1 MRRVRH
7 NAVTHLGH
15 VRKIN
20 EDSIL
25 SLPERDL
32 WAVSDGMGGH
42 AAGDFASQTVIEALI
57 TAPENG
63 DPAERMRAV
72 RLSLL
77 AAHDRV
83 VAHAA
88 DLGAG
93 TIGATVVV
101 LLLAEAH
108 FMAFWAGDSR
118 LYRMRNGRIEIL
130 THDHSVVGEMVEA
143 GKMSWDEAEA
153 HPQSNVITRAVGVGD
168 VLELDKIRGD
178 LQAGDR
184 FLLCSDGLNK
194 YIGLSEMACF
204 LNDAPIETISQTLVQ
219 TALDRGGADNI
230 SVIVVDAL

>member
-1 MRRVRH
+1 MRRIRH

-25 SLPERDL
+25 SLPERRL

-72 RLSLL
+72 RLSLQ

-83 VAHAA
+83 VAHAEE
-88 DLGAG
+88 LGAE

-118 LYRMRNGRIEIL
+118 LYRLRDGRIELL
-130 THDHSVVGEMVEA
+130 THDHSVVGEMVPLPA
-143 GKMSWDEAEA
+143 RMA
-153 HPQSNVITRAVGVGD
+153 TRSP
-168 VLELDKIRGD
+168 
-178 LQAGDR
+178 
-184 FLLCSDGLNK
+184 LLRPSS
-194 YIGLSEMACF
+194 LS
-204 LNDAPIETISQTLVQ
+204 APASFAQ
-219 TALDRGGADNI
+219 R
-230 SVIVVDAL
+230 S